1 VGQAGEVV
9 VYVEYM
15 PIDANKPVY
24 VMLNENGEP
33 VGWDSNLAHL
43 APFQVIPML
52 AELIDV
58 LMYQGKLPVIG
69 TLKIGLGYRLADG
82 LVVHNLEPIEVNI
95 SQ

>member
-1 VGQAGEVV
+1 MGQAGEVV
-9 VYVEYM
+9 VYVEYT
-15 PIDANKPVY
+15 PIGTNEPIY
-24 VMLNENGEP
+24 IMLNENGKP
-33 VGWDSNLAHL
+33 VEWDNDLAQL
-43 APFQVIPML
+43 APFQVISKL

-58 LMYQGKLPVIG
+58 LMYQGQLSVTG